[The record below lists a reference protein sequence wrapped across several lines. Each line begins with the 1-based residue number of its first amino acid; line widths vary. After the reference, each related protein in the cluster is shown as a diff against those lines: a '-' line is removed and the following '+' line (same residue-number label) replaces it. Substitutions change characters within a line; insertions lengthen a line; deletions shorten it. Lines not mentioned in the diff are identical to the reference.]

1 VIVVG
6 GGAMTIVVVV
16 VVVVV
21 VVALTEKKVFA
32 IRGKRE
38 SGLIR
43 VNKRNGQVTREK
55 NRSNE
60 KKPTRI
66 RIAHKYVT
74 QHHQEEEEEQ
84 AKRRRATANKES
96 TEEGKR
102 KKRLATLQTNSI
114 RHRCEECQEHW
125 GA

>member
-6 GGAMTIVVVV
+6 GGAMTI

-96 TEEGKR
+96 TEEQGQR